1 MAFLHVPKDKTEESI
16 RRGVKVATALIV
28 ECVDS
33 LPNDYKKIDKSS

>member
-33 LPNDYKKIDKSS
+33 LPNDYKKMGRSS